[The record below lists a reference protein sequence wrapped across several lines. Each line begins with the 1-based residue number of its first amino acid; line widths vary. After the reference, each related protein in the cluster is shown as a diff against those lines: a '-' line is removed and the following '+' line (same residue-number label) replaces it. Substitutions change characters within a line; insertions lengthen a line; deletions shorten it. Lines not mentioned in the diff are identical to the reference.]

1 MVTNVGMV
9 TSGCW
14 GSLGPRS
21 DSAGETAAERSNHRC
36 RSSPL
41 CEGPRLSMELE
52 VAARLR
58 AFRRCLRSILS
69 AQSATRSD
77 ERRVGIECVH
87 TCTSRWALR
96 PYKKHHS
103 DKVVIQ

>member
-58 AFRRCLRSILS
+58 AFRRCLRSIFT
-69 AQSATRSD
+69 AQSATNNPDTTPATEIGRASGG
-77 ERRVGIECVH
+77 ERVCQYV
-87 TCTSRWALR
+87 
-96 PYKKHHS
+96 
-103 DKVVIQ
+103 